1 MLGSRVTIV
10 LLSALMKK
18 AKLIE
23 RDGSCQFILDLST
36 YTSASRL
43 SNKSSLSLFV
53 SSFLDSIS
61 RGYNSGHG
69 GLSSSK
75 RPFPPHADLLET
87 CDFLREIGPSH
98 RKSLDFEKRSTY
110 SVSLL
115 SEDRGVYHSRFSLPH
130 GCIYLAW
137 FGCLSTAFTAALFTI
152 WYGVR

>member
-1 MLGSRVTIV
+1 MVASSSFLIYLHT
-10 LLSALMKK
+10 LLL
-18 AKLIE
+18 
-23 RDGSCQFILDLST
+23 RDSPINRHSPF
-36 YTSASRL
+36 
-43 SNKSSLSLFV
+43 LF

-61 RGYNSGHG
+61 RSYNSGHG

>member
-1 MLGSRVTIV
+1 MVASSSFLIYLHT
-10 LLSALMKK
+10 LLL
-18 AKLIE
+18 
-23 RDGSCQFILDLST
+23 RDSPINRHSPF
-36 YTSASRL
+36 
-43 SNKSSLSLFV
+43 LF

-69 GLSSSK
+69 GLSASK

>member
-1 MLGSRVTIV
+1 MVAASSFLIYLHT
-10 LLSALMKK
+10 LLL
-18 AKLIE
+18 
-23 RDGSCQFILDLST
+23 RDSPINRHSPF
-36 YTSASRL
+36 
-43 SNKSSLSLFV
+43 FV

>member
-1 MLGSRVTIV
+1 MVASSSFLIYLHS
-10 LLSALMKK
+10 LLL
-18 AKLIE
+18 
-23 RDGSCQFILDLST
+23 RDSPINRHAPF
-36 YTSASRL
+36 
-43 SNKSSLSLFV
+43 LF

>member
-1 MLGSRVTIV
+1 MTIV
-10 LLSALMKK
+10 LHSALMKK

-23 RDGSCQFILDLST
+23 RDGS
-36 YTSASRL
+36 
-43 SNKSSLSLFV
+43 SSSFLIYLHTLLLRDSPINRHSSFLF